1 MSSVWTLPG
10 VAAIPLRT
18 SRCGLDIPSAYW
30 ELLDCRTEPIQ
41 TQLPSVGFLFE
52 HWSNAFVTLS
62 IAAGRA
68 GRLTLRTSARGS
80 VVWLVNAE
88 MRMSPLPLDARA
100 SIPIVKKPA
109 AQLPRAVF
117 FFDGKCFSLLDKPSL
132 RTRGKPLLEPTR
144 CQVRG

>member
-18 SRCGLDIPSAYW
+18 SRCGLDIPSAYC
-30 ELLDCRTEPIQ
+30 ELLACRTEPIQ

-68 GRLTLRTSARGS
+68 GRLTVRTSARGS
-80 VVWLVNAE
+80 VVWLDAE
-88 MRMSPLPLDARA
+88 MKGSPLPLDARA
-100 SIPIVKKPA
+100 SIPIVKKLTD
-109 AQLPRAVF
+109 QLPRAVF
-117 FFDGKCFSLLDKPSL
+117 FFDGKCFSLFDKPSL